1 MEVKPRSNT
10 HIYLHNKTNQKQN
23 KCPSPN
29 LWLLKRQG
37 SVLSHTFLFFLFFS
51 TLAQWDLCSRF
62 SGPFWRLSCVFCFL
76 NCWDISSVSCL
87 LHSLR
92 SDPPSA
98 PQSAEGQRGGFS
110 LPISSK
116 GCFFLSFLKR
126 NNNKNKQIQ
135 LPLLQIPRKFLFP
148 EFSLINLLNIPAGNR
163 PNGFSIIAVRC
174 TGKRLGAGVGVE
186 IFTSLL

>member
-29 LWLLKRQG
+29 LRLLKRQG

-98 PQSAEGQRGGFS
+98 PQSAEGQREEEASASQS
-110 LPISSK
+110 LPRAAF
-116 GCFFLSFLKR
+116 FFLSSRGTTTKT
-126 NNNKNKQIQ
+126 NKSNSHFCKSPGNSFFQSSH
-135 LPLLQIPRKFLFP
+135 
-148 EFSLINLLNIPAGNR
+148 SLICLTFLLVIDPMDS
-163 PNGFSIIAVRC
+163 P
-174 TGKRLGAGVGVE
+174 
-186 IFTSLL
+186 